1 MSITFRI
8 TNNLSS
14 TSDNRFFLAN
24 KFNSLRPKFQKDLFV
39 NLYSID
45 WHLFPKLR
53 WSYSCWVVALGRRPY
68 LLHHSGCFH
77 MAAWIVLPHNSG
89 LINFDD
95 ISLCIK
101 ASIHTLLLNFSILE
115 HQYLIIDFM
124 QMSLTVSVNL
134 RTWFLYPTVDQILT
148 FHLSLGE
155 QRTVWRS
162 DRSNR
167 NIWLLILDI
176 HHSVPEIRAWATL
189 LIILR
194 SSHVWCSRNR
204 QRNHWFQ
211 FVTDWFQRGR
221 P

>member
-1 MSITFRI
+1 M
-8 TNNLSS
+8 
-14 TSDNRFFLAN
+14 
-24 KFNSLRPKFQKDLFV
+24 
-39 NLYSID
+39 
-45 WHLFPKLR
+45 
-53 WSYSCWVVALGRRPY
+53 ALGRRPY

-77 MAAWIVLPHNSG
+77 MTAWIVLPHNSG

-95 ISLCIK
+95 IALCIK
-101 ASIHTLLLNFSILE
+101 ASIHTLLLNFSIFE

-134 RTWFLYPTVDQILT
+134 CAWLLYSTVDQILT
-148 FHLSLGE
+148 FHLSLRE

-167 NIWLLILDI
+167 NICLLILDI

-194 SSHVWCSRNR
+194 SSHVWCSRDR

-211 FVTDWFQRGR
+211 FVTDWFQRSR
-221 P
+221 T